1 MSFVLLRDRVH
12 RSLAVRL
19 SLWFALVFLVCV
31 TALFFAL
38 YHVLAGDIEA
48 RALAEL
54 NERYDRY
61 ARLAS
66 TSGIA
71 TLESAV
77 RNDGRQPG
85 VTAYFV
91 RLSRG
96 ARQVIFADAPPEW
109 TDVYSRVIP
118 EARTGGLSVE
128 ETRVI
133 RVPRDATRDFQIV
146 QGELPGGIML
156 EVGRITDSRSILLR
170 SLRRTFLALGG
181 ASMLLGFVGG
191 SVFAWRATHPIREVT
206 ETARRIIQGGSL
218 SPRVPV
224 PPGDNDL
231 TELARHFN
239 TLLDQNEK
247 LIRAMRESLDN
258 VAHDLRTPLT
268 RLRGTAEVA
277 LQAPG
282 ASGPER
288 EALADCVEESERVL
302 RILNTLMDVAEAEA
316 GMMKLRREPTDLRAL
331 LREVVDLYG
340 FVAEDHHVS
349 VTVTGLDR
357 CEASVDPNRMRQVFA
372 NLLDNAIKY
381 TPEGG
386 RVTISL
392 ATENGA
398 AVARFAD
405 TGMGIS
411 PEEQPKIWNRLYR
424 GDRSRSQRGLGLGLS
439 LVRAIVEAH
448 GGAVSLTSTVG
459 RGSEFTVRL
468 PGPERPRELS
478 PGQGP
483 VGAAPGWGRRGDSAP

>member
-1 MSFVLLRDRVH
+1 MSFVPLRDRVH
-12 RSLAVRL
+12 RSLAIRL
-19 SLWFALVFLVCV
+19 SLWFALVFLGCV
-31 TALFFAL
+31 TGLFFAL
-38 YHVLAGDIEA
+38 YRVLACDLEA
-48 RALAEL
+48 RSQAEL
-54 NERYDRY
+54 NSRYERY
-61 ARLAS
+61 AQLAA
-66 TSGIA
+66 TAGITA
-71 TLESAV
+71 LESAV
-77 RNDGRQPG
+77 RNDARQPG

-96 ARQVIFADAPPEW
+96 GRQVLFAEAPPDW
-109 TDVYSRVIP
+109 MGVQSRVVP
-118 EARTGGLSVE
+118 QPWTGGSSVE

-133 RVPRDATRDFQIV
+133 RVPRDATRDFQIAE
-146 QGELPGGIML
+146 GELPDGIVL

-170 SLRRTFLALGG
+170 SLRRTFLGLGG
-181 ASMLLGFVGG
+181 ASVLLGFVGG
-191 SVFAWRATHPIREVT
+191 SVFAWRATRPIREVT

-218 SPRVPV
+218 SSRVPV

-239 TLLDQNEK
+239 TLLDQNET

-277 LQAPG
+277 LQSPG
-282 ASGPER
+282 AAGPER

-316 GMMKLRREPTDLRAL
+316 GMMTLRREPTDLGAL
-331 LREVVDLYG
+331 LREVADLYG
-340 FVAEDHHVS
+340 FVAEDRKVGVS
-349 VTVTGLDR
+349 VTGLDR
-357 CEASVDPNRMRQVFA
+357 CEVSVDSSRMRQVFA
-372 NLLDNAIKY
+372 NLLDNALKY

-386 RVTISL
+386 RVTVSL
-392 ATENGA
+392 AVENGA
-398 AVARFAD
+398 AVTRFAD

-448 GGAVSLTSTVG
+448 GGTVSLTSAVG

-468 PGPERPRELS
+468 P
-478 PGQGP
+478 
-483 VGAAPGWGRRGDSAP
+483 WRRGAGDS